1 MSKNYASGESPIVG
15 DLVDLGY
22 GNGPRG
28 HVLVVVGGPHAGSV
42 ADQKIS
48 DWEYLGPGIL
58 VQSEAMGGLVYED
71 SPDDETIL
79 ISRHA

>member
-1 MSKNYASGESPIVG
+1 MSRNYASGEAPMVG

-28 HVLVVVGGPHAGSV
+28 NVLVVVGGPNAGSV
-42 ADQKIS
+42 PNQRVS
-48 DWEYLGPGIL
+48 DWESLGPGIL
-58 VQSEAMGGLVYED
+58 VQSELMGGLVYED